1 MSVTSVLIGSWKNRS
16 KYSIAG
22 AFQRNTRIQFSD
34 ILNRFTRGGVVERRG
49 LKHHRG
55 RVGEALREEIETLV
69 EGELADPRIGL
80 VSVTAVHVADD
91 GRSAEVWVNVEG
103 DDSEADQ
110 SLQGLEAAREY
121 IRHELVERLRL
132 RRAPELYFRLD
143 RAEQDK
149 ARVEELLER
158 ARRRSKIRKDASGDK
173 A

>member
-1 MSVTSVLIGSWKNRS
+1 VLEK
-16 KYSIAG
+16 
-22 AFQRNTRIQFSD
+22 
-34 ILNRFTRGGVVERRG
+34 RG

-103 DDSEADQ
+103 DDTEADR
-110 SLQGLEAAREY
+110 SLEGLEAAKEY
-121 IRHELVERLRL
+121 IRHELVERLRI

-143 RAEQDK
+143 RAEQAK
-149 ARVEELLER
+149 ARVEELLGR
-158 ARRRSKIRKDASGDK
+158 TKKKRNKAQKDASGNQ

>member
-1 MSVTSVLIGSWKNRS
+1 M
-16 KYSIAG
+16 
-22 AFQRNTRIQFSD
+22 
-34 ILNRFTRGGVVERRG
+34 ERRG
-49 LKHHRG
+49 VKHHRG

-91 GRSAEVWVNVEG
+91 GRSAEVWINVEG
-103 DDSEADQ
+103 DDSEADR
-110 SLQGLEAAREY
+110 SLEGLEAAREY
-121 IRHELVERLRL
+121 IRHELVERLRI

-149 ARVEELLER
+149 ARVEELLQREKK
-158 ARRRSKIRKDASGDK
+158 RSKSRKEPSGEK

>member
-1 MSVTSVLIGSWKNRS
+1 MEK
-16 KYSIAG
+16 
-22 AFQRNTRIQFSD
+22 
-34 ILNRFTRGGVVERRG
+34 RG

-80 VSVTAVHVADD
+80 VSVTAVHVAED
-91 GRSAEVWVNVEG
+91 GKSAEVWVNVEG
-103 DDSEADQ
+103 DDTEADR
-110 SLQGLEAAREY
+110 SLEGLEAAKEY

-149 ARVEELLER
+149 ARVEELLGR
-158 ARRRSKIRKDASGDK
+158 AKKRSKAHKESSEERT
-173 A
+173 

>member
-1 MSVTSVLIGSWKNRS
+1 
-16 KYSIAG
+16 
-22 AFQRNTRIQFSD
+22 
-34 ILNRFTRGGVVERRG
+34 VEKRG

-103 DDSEADQ
+103 DDADADQ
-110 SLQGLEAAREY
+110 SIAGLEAAREY
-121 IRHELVERLRL
+121 IRHELVDRLKL

-149 ARVEELLER
+149 ARVEELLKR
-158 ARRRSKIRKDASGDK
+158 ARKRAKIRKEPSGEK

>member
-1 MSVTSVLIGSWKNRS
+1 VK
-16 KYSIAG
+16 K
-22 AFQRNTRIQFSD
+22 
-34 ILNRFTRGGVVERRG
+34 RG

-80 VSVTAVHVADD
+80 VSVTSVQVADD

-103 DDSEADQ
+103 DDKEADR
-110 SLQGLEAAREY
+110 SLDGLEAAREY
-121 IRHELVERLRL
+121 IRHELVERLRI

-143 RAEQDK
+143 RAEQAK
-149 ARVEELLER
+149 ARVEQLLER
-158 ARRRSKIRKDASGDK
+158 ARKRSKAHKEASGDK